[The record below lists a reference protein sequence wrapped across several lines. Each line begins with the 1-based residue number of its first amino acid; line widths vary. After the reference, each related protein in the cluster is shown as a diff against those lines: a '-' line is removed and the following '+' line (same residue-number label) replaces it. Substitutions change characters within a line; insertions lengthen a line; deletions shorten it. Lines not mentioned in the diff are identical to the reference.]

1 MSALI
6 AKIGVDLDL
15 IKNGFEFAWIID
27 YPMFEYEKGTENL
40 TSLHHPFTSPVS
52 DNKDFNAE
60 TLSRAYDLTLNGNEI
75 GGGSVRIHEKSKQ
88 LKVFHALKLTDSE
101 IDNKF
106 GFFLKSL
113 EYGCPP
119 HAGIAFGLDRIVML
133 LRNLSSIR
141 DTIAFPK
148 TQSSS
153 CLLTEAPTEIDL
165 EQLKELAIKT
175 NKPKK

>member
-1 MSALI
+1 M
-6 AKIGVDLDL
+6 
-15 IKNGFEFAWIID
+15 
-27 YPMFEYEKGTENL
+27 
-40 TSLHHPFTSPVS
+40 
-52 DNKDFNAE
+52 
-60 TLSRAYDLTLNGNEI
+60 
-75 GGGSVRIHEKSKQ
+75 RIHEKSEQ
-88 LKVFHALKLTDSE
+88 LRVFQALKLPDSE
-101 IDNKF
+101 IESKF

-133 LRNLSSIR
+133 LRGLSSIR

-175 NKPKK
+175 NKPKT

>member
-1 MSALI
+1 M
-6 AKIGVDLDL
+6 
-15 IKNGFEFAWIID
+15 
-27 YPMFEYEKGTENL
+27 
-40 TSLHHPFTSPVS
+40 
-52 DNKDFNAE
+52 
-60 TLSRAYDLTLNGNEI
+60 
-75 GGGSVRIHEKSKQ
+75 
-88 LKVFHALKLTDSE
+88 
-101 IDNKF
+101 
-106 GFFLKSL
+106 

-175 NKPKK
+175 NKVKDMIESNYKKRLDQVKTFLDINNAKLISHYYVDSEIQRLTEDTGGCVADSLQMAKFGTQQKEKNLIIAGVRFMGETAKILNPEKIYTF

>member
-1 MSALI
+1 MDSCS
-6 AKIGVDLDL
+6 
-15 IKNGFEFAWIID
+15 F
-27 YPMFEYEKGTENL
+27 
-40 TSLHHPFTSPVS
+40 
-52 DNKDFNAE
+52 
-60 TLSRAYDLTLNGNEI
+60 
-75 GGGSVRIHEKSKQ
+75 
-88 LKVFHALKLTDSE
+88 KVVQPQRFCYALKLTDSE
-101 IDNKF
+101 IDSKF

-175 NKPKK
+175 NKPKT